1 MLVPG
6 KQYNFNDGIK
16 WRRSI
21 DQEATNERI
30 INIKLKNSDMKKI
43 TTIIIFLVGI
53 ILGIF
58 IKSEYD
64 SVKSK
69 KVVVK
74 QDYIFKGNVKV
85 DEDTIDLR
93 KPVDDS
99 IHFNYGIAPFKV
111 CSHQNGIIPNAKT
124 AVDFAKIILNYH
136 YGEEEINE
144 EKPFDV
150 ELVNNRVW
158 YIYGSLPAGAV
169 GGVVEI
175 SIQKSDGK
183 VLAIFHGK

>member
-1 MLVPG
+1 
-6 KQYNFNDGIK
+6 
-16 WRRSI
+16 
-21 DQEATNERI
+21 
-30 INIKLKNSDMKKI
+30 MKKI

-53 ILGIF
+53 ILGVF

-64 SVKSK
+64 SGKSK

-85 DEDTIDLR
+85 DKDMIDAR
-93 KPVDDS
+93 KSVDDS
-99 IHFNYGIAPFKV
+99 INYKSEIDPFNVYRN
-111 CSHQNGIIPNAKT
+111 QNGLIPNAKA
-124 AVDFAKIILNYH
+124 AVDFAKIIFNYCEN
-136 YGEEEINE
+136 GAFNN
-144 EKPFDV
+144 EKPFNV

-158 YIYGSLPAGAV
+158 YIYGSLPKGAV
-169 GGVVEI
+169 GGVAQI

>member
-1 MLVPG
+1 
-6 KQYNFNDGIK
+6 
-16 WRRSI
+16 
-21 DQEATNERI
+21 
-30 INIKLKNSDMKKI
+30 MKKII

-53 ILGIF
+53 TLGIF

-85 DEDTIDLR
+85 DKDMIDAR
-93 KPVDDS
+93 KSVDDS
-99 IHFNYGIAPFKV
+99 INYKSEIDPFNVYRN
-111 CSHQNGIIPNAKT
+111 QNGLIPNAKA
-124 AVDFAKIILNYH
+124 AVDFAKIIFNYCEN
-136 YGEEEINE
+136 GAFNN
-144 EKPFDV
+144 EKPFNV

-158 YIYGSLPAGAV
+158 YIYGSLPKGTV

>member
-1 MLVPG
+1 
-6 KQYNFNDGIK
+6 
-16 WRRSI
+16 
-21 DQEATNERI
+21 
-30 INIKLKNSDMKKI
+30 MKKII

-64 SVKSK
+64 SVESK

-85 DEDTIDLR
+85 DKDMIDAR
-93 KPVDDS
+93 KSVDDS
-99 IHFNYGIAPFKV
+99 INYESGTDPFNVYRN
-111 CSHQNGIIPNAKT
+111 QNGLIPNAKA
-124 AVDFAKIILNYH
+124 AVDIAKIIFNYCEN
-136 YGEEEINE
+136 GAFNG
-144 EKPFDV
+144 EKPFNV

-158 YIYGSLPAGAV
+158 YISGSLPAGAV

-183 VLAIFHGK
+183 VLGIFHGK

>member
-1 MLVPG
+1 
-6 KQYNFNDGIK
+6 
-16 WRRSI
+16 
-21 DQEATNERI
+21 
-30 INIKLKNSDMKKI
+30 MKKI

-53 ILGIF
+53 ILGFF

-64 SVKSK
+64 SGKSK

-85 DEDTIDLR
+85 DKDMIDAR
-93 KPVDDS
+93 KSVDDS
-99 IHFNYGIAPFKV
+99 INYKSEIDPFNVYRN
-111 CSHQNGIIPNAKT
+111 QNGLIPNAKA
-124 AVDFAKIILNYH
+124 AVDFAKIIFNYCEN
-136 YGEEEINE
+136 GAFNN
-144 EKPFDV
+144 EKPFNV

-158 YIYGSLPAGAV
+158 YIYGSLPKGTV

-183 VLAIFHGK
+183 VLGMIHGN